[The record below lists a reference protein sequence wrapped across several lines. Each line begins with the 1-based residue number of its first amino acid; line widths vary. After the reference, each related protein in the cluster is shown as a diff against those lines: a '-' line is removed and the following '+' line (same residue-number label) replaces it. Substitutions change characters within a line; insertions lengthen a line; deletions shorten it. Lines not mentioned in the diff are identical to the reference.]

1 MASPNLL
8 TSATVTGVTTFISGI
23 STTAGT
29 VVLSNGA
36 NSNTVYKIN
45 TLMAANTSA
54 SSATVTVKIFN
65 AAAGAGT
72 SVSIAS
78 TITVPSGS
86 TLAVIGKDTPI
97 YIEEN
102 RSIGAIAGIAGTNIT
117 NAIDIVAS
125 YEVIS

>member
-1 MASPNLL
+1 MAAPNIVNV
-8 TSATVTGVTTFISGI
+8 ANITGVTTFVGNVSASGVSVI
-23 STTAGT
+23 
-29 VVLSNGA
+29 VSNPA
-36 NSNTVYKIN
+36 SSNQVYKLN
-45 TLMAANTSA
+45 TLMAANTTGTA
-54 SSATVTVKIFN
+54 ANITVKIFN

-78 TITVPSGS
+78 TISVPNGS
-86 TLAVIGKDTPI
+86 TLAIIGKDTPL

-102 RSIGAIAGIAGTNIT
+102 RSVGAIAGTA

>member
-1 MASPNLL
+1 MAAPNIVNV
-8 TSATVTGVTTFISGI
+8 ANITGVTTFVGNVSASGVSVI
-23 STTAGT
+23 
-29 VVLSNGA
+29 VSNPTS
-36 NSNTVYKIN
+36 SNQVYKLN
-45 TLMAANTSA
+45 TLMAANTTGTA
-54 SSATVTVKIFN
+54 ANITVKIFN

-78 TITVPSGS
+78 TISVPNGS
-86 TLAVIGKDTPI
+86 TLAIIGKDTPL

-102 RSIGAIAGIAGTNIT
+102 RSVGAIAGTA

>member
-1 MASPNLL
+1 MAAPNIVNV
-8 TSATVTGVTTFISGI
+8 ATITGVSTFVSGI
-23 STTAGT
+23 STTNASVIVSNAT
-29 VVLSNGA
+29 SSNQVL
-36 NSNTVYKIN
+36 KLN
-45 TLMAANTSA
+45 TLMAANTTG
-54 SSATVTVKIFN
+54 SSANITVKIFN

-78 TITVPSGS
+78 TIAVPSGS
-86 TLAVIGKDTPI
+86 TLAIIGKDTPL

-102 RSIGAIAGIAGTNIT
+102 RSIGAIAGTA